1 MKMTYSESIEWIYST
16 QNFGIKLGLDAP
28 AELLAQF
35 LAFPTKETKVIHVAG
50 TNGKGSTCALIDS
63 VSRAHGVRTGLFTSP
78 HLVDFRERFRVHGEM
93 ITEEETAKYLTQL
106 RDLVNDWE
114 HHPTFF
120 EIALAVGM
128 KFFRDKECELIVL
141 ETGMGGRLD
150 ATTAVPA
157 DVYVLTPIAMDHSQ
171 WLGETITE
179 IAGEK
184 AGIIVSDAPVISVEQ
199 DWKAAKVIAET
210 ANKMRAPLTVVTKS
224 VEAYAVA
231 LPGAHQREN
240 AALALEALHQLG
252 VELRYDSVKN
262 GLTSVEWQGRF
273 EVTSESPLT
282 VIDGAHNPHAAEIL
296 VNTWREQYG
305 DIKPVVIFGAI
316 ESKDL
321 SGVLTSL
328 TEITDKIIFTPI
340 DSPRTIQFE
349 DLAGITGL
357 EKIILLRSS
366 DIKDALSI
374 ALDENNPILITGS
387 LYLLGEYKSLINRA
401 QHRPTSQ

>member
-1 MKMTYSESIEWIYST
+1 MTYSEAIEWIYST

-35 LAFPTKETKVIHVAG
+35 LAFPTRETKVIHVAG

-63 VSRAHGVRTGLFTSP
+63 VARSHGLRTGLFTSP
-78 HLVDFRERFRVHGEM
+78 HLVDFRERLLVHGKM
-93 ITEEETAKYLTQL
+93 ITERETAKYLTEI
-106 RDLVNDWE
+106 RDLVSDWE

-120 EIALAVGM
+120 EIALALGM

-157 DVYVLTPIAMDHSQ
+157 DVCVLTPIAMDHSQ
-171 WLGETITE
+171 WLGETLSE

-184 AGIIVSDAPVISVEQ
+184 AGIIVSDAPVISAVQ
-199 DWKAAKVIAET
+199 DRKAARVIAET
-210 ANKMRAPLTVVTKS
+210 ANRQRAPLTVVNEP

-231 LPGAHQREN
+231 IPGNHQREN

-252 VELRYDSVKN
+252 VEMRYDSVKD
-262 GLTSVEWQGRF
+262 GLGNVEWQGRF
-273 EVTSESPLT
+273 EVISENPLT
-282 VIDGAHNPHAAEIL
+282 VIDGAHNPHAAKIL
-296 VNTWREQYG
+296 VQTWREQYVQLKQ
-305 DIKPVVIFGAI
+305 KPVVIFGAI

-321 SGVLTSL
+321 SGVLDCLS
-328 TEITDKIIFTPI
+328 EITDKIIFTPI
-340 DSPRTIQFE
+340 NSLKTIQFE
-349 DLAGITGL
+349 DIT
-357 EKIILLRSS
+357 EFTRIKKIELLRAS

-374 ALDENNPILITGS
+374 ALGENTPILITGS
-387 LYLLGEYKSLINRA
+387 LYLLGEYKALINSRP
-401 QHRPTSQ
+401 HHPTSQ